1 MDILR
6 RNYLHSDLD
15 AVARTAGITGTVVV
29 QARQTTAETDWLLA
43 VAEESNLICG
53 VVGWA
58 PLVDSTVEQ
67 YLAKIARWPKLKAVR
82 HVLQDEPDDHFM
94 LREDF
99 NRGIALLKEFN
110 LRYDLLIFERQLP
123 QAIKFVDRHPNQVFI
138 LDHIAKPRIRENAME
153 PWRHHLR
160 ELGLRPNVY
169 CKISGM
175 VTEADWGSWSEAQ
188 LRPYFETV
196 LDIFGAER
204 LMFGSDW
211 PVLGLASTYS
221 AWLAIVKRAIAGLS
235 HRKRQRILAGTAVEA
250 YGL

>member
-1 MDILR
+1 MEVLR

-15 AVARTAGITGTVVV
+15 SVARAAGVTGTVVV
-29 QARQTTAETDWLLA
+29 QARQTIAETDWLLT
-43 VAEESNLICG
+43 VAERSNLIRG

-58 PLVDSTVEQ
+58 PLVDANVEQ
-67 YLAKIARWPKLKAVR
+67 YLAGITRNPKLKAVR

-110 LRYDLLIFERQLP
+110 LRYDLLISERHLP
-123 QAIKFVDRHPNQVFI
+123 QAIEFVDRHPKQVFI
-138 LDHIAKPRIRENAME
+138 LDHIAKPRIREDAME

-160 ELGLRPNVY
+160 ELGLRLNLY

-175 VTEADWGSWSEAQ
+175 VTEANWGFWTEAQ
-188 LRPYFETV
+188 LQPYFETV
-196 LDIFGAER
+196 LDAFGAER

-221 AWLAIVKRAIAGLS
+221 TWLAIVKRAISGLS
-235 HRKRQRILAGTAVEA
+235 HQNRQRILAGTAVEA

>member
-1 MDILR
+1 MEILR

-15 AVARTAGITGTVVV
+15 AVAGAAGITGTVVV
-29 QARQTTAETDWLLA
+29 QARQTIGETDWLLT
-43 VAEESNLICG
+43 VAGRSNLIRG
-53 VVGWA
+53 VVGWT
-58 PLVDSTVEQ
+58 PLADANVERH
-67 YLAKIARWPKLKAVR
+67 LARISRHPKLKAVR

-110 LRYDLLIFERQLP
+110 LRYDLLIFERHLP
-123 QAIKFVDRHPNQVFI
+123 QAIEFVDRHPNQVFI
-138 LDHIAKPRIRENAME
+138 LDHVAKPRIRENVME
-153 PWRHHLR
+153 PWRNYLR
-160 ELGLRPNVY
+160 ELGLRPNVF

-175 VTEADWGSWSEAQ
+175 VTEADWCSWSEAQ
-188 LRPYFETV
+188 LRPYLETV

-211 PVLGLASTYS
+211 PVLGLASAYS
-221 AWLAIVKRAIAGLS
+221 TWLAIVKRAISGLS
-235 HRKRQRILAGTAVEA
+235 LGKRDRILAGTAVQA